1 MLVDRGGMWFRVLAA
16 RYGVEGDRVREGGR
30 KGSAWWREMVRIR
43 DGVGGFR
50 GGWFRESVAKKVGDG
65 SGTFFWTDPWLGGVP
80 LRERFGRLFELAENK
95 SSSVAEMFHSGWEGG
110 GEAWVWRRQLWVWEE
125 EMLRECQTLLLP
137 FTVQDDTP
145 DLWKWQPDPD
155 TGYSVRGAYQL
166 LTSQDPAPLGTAE
179 DLVWHRQVPLKVSIF
194 AWRLLRDRLPTKSNL
209 VARGIISPEAH
220 LCVTGCGG
228 IETAQHI
235 FISCSTFA
243 SLWGLVRS
251 WIGSSAVDAHALPE
265 HFVQFTSSDGG
276 PRARQSFLQLIWL
289 ACTWV
294 IWNERN
300 QRLFRNT
307 ENSVHHLL
315 GKVKMFSFRW
325 LRTTNATLGINLHC
339 WWSNP
344 LLCLDID

>member
-1 MLVDRGGMWFRVLAA
+1 
-16 RYGVEGDRVREGGR
+16 
-30 KGSAWWREMVRIR
+30 
-43 DGVGGFR
+43 
-50 GGWFRESVAKKVGDG
+50 
-65 SGTFFWTDPWLGGVP
+65 
-80 LRERFGRLFELAENK
+80 
-95 SSSVAEMFHSGWEGG
+95 MFHSGWEGG

-166 LTSQDPAPLGTAE
+166 LTSQDPALLGTAE

-251 WIGSSAVDAHALPE
+251 WIGSW
-265 HFVQFTSSDGG
+265 FFGG
-276 PRARQSFLQLIWL
+276 RCSRPPRAL
-289 ACTWV
+289 C
-294 IWNERN
+294 
-300 QRLFRNT
+300 
-307 ENSVHHLL
+307 SVH
-315 GKVKMFSFRW
+315 FFR
-325 LRTTNATLGINLHC
+325 RGASSTTVFLCDEPIAWYKLGINLHC

-344 LLCLDID
+344 LLCLGID